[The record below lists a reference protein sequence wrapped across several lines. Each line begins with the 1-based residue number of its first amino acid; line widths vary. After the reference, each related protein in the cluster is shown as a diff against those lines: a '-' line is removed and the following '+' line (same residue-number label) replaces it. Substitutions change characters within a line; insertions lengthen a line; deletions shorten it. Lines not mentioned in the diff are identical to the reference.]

1 MKKIKCKLGGVCF
14 IFETKKDYQKA
25 IKVYNTIDAK
35 YCYNIDAVKQIFNCS
50 KVKFEVIE

>member
-1 MKKIKCKLGGVCF
+1 MKKIKCKLCGVCF